1 MLKFRPIFSSPEQ
14 LYPHLKTPIIEQPF
28 PAYLIF
34 CNFSGEFSGRDGSF
48 VPLAAAA
55 RGSGDFA
62 GPVGGEGGAGG
73 GAGRAG
79 LGGMV
84 TVLVS

>member
-1 MLKFRPIFSSPEQ
+1 M
-14 LYPHLKTPIIEQPF
+14 
-28 PAYLIF
+28 IF